1 MLNSFTFNGR
11 TSTEFGIKVE
21 RMPTLNRSA
30 RKFRA
35 ASVPGHNGNI
45 YELQNAWE
53 EIVQPYQ
60 IFAGDRNSNAVANF
74 SDIAEWLHSA
84 DGYAVLTDTYDPTH
98 YREAIFVDSMDI
110 ESEWHT
116 LGRTTINFR
125 CRPEHYIIT
134 DPVEV
139 ESGDTITNATNHV
152 ALPKITLTGGGA
164 RSLAKLEGHTLSS
177 AQYEWATQ
185 AFNTE
190 IAVKDTTVWMADSQ
204 YAGRMAG
211 LAGSINGTLNT
222 LDDANGVIEYTPAN
236 GKWFYGIGIIKE
248 VQPNT
253 DYTISCEM
261 KKISSSN
268 SWGFINVYLI
278 NSTGYNSGIAGIKER
293 VLINESWKPISV
305 SFTTPSECGYV
316 LIAFTNSD
324 NSTTKREIRNIMLNN
339 GKTAKTFRGFAA
351 PSTSTL
357 TINDIKASIT
367 SSGFDTAVIDCEKES
382 VLIDTANG
390 NPNTQIL
397 DQYGNLSES
406 YLRLAKGANEIT
418 FSGDITAVAVEPR
431 FWTL

>member
-1 MLNSFTFNGR
+1 MLNTFTFNGH
-11 TSTEFGIKVE
+11 TSNEFGIRIE
-21 RMPTLNRSA
+21 RMPALNRPA

-45 YELQNAWE
+45 YELQDAWE

-60 IFAGDRNSNAVANF
+60 IFAGDRNSNAVSNF
-74 SDIAEWLHSA
+74 SNIAEWLHSA
-84 DGYAVLTDTYDPTH
+84 DGYAMLTDTYDPTH
-98 YREAIFVDSMDI
+98 YREAIFVDSMDV

-116 LGRTTINFR
+116 LGRATINFR
-125 CRPEHYIIT
+125 CRPEHYIVTNPIT
-134 DPVEV
+134 VT
-139 ESGDTITNATNHV
+139 SGGSVMNSTNHN
-152 ALPKITLTGGGA
+152 AFPKITLTGGGV
-164 RSLAKLEGHTLSS
+164 RSLLQLEGHTLSS
-177 AQYEWATQ
+177 RQYEWITQ
-185 AFNTE
+185 ALNDE
-190 IAVKDTTVWMADSQ
+190 IAIKDTTVWMADAQLS
-204 YAGRMAG
+204 GRMAR

-222 LDDANGVIEYTPAN
+222 LDDANGVIEYTPAS
-236 GKWFYGIGIIKE
+236 GKWTYGIGIIKE

-261 KKISSSN
+261 KKIGSSN
-268 SWGFINVYLI
+268 SWGYINVYLLS
-278 NSTGYNSGIAGIKER
+278 STGYNSIIAGIKER
-293 VLINESWKPISV
+293 VLINEAWKPISV

-324 NSTTKREIRNIMLNN
+324 NSTTKREIRNIMLNG

-390 NPNTQIL
+390 NPNTQVL
-397 DQYGNLSES
+397 DKYGNLSAS
-406 YLRLAKGANEIT
+406 YLQMITGVNTIT
-418 FSGDITAVAVEPR
+418 FDGDITAVSVEPR